1 MDKWLVVETR
11 NGIMEWVGEHTSRD
25 EAIAQAEAVNPW
37 PEEAVIVLPIAYIR
51 QNLG

>member
-11 NGIMEWVGEHTSRD
+11 NGIIEWIEEHTSRD
-25 EAIAQAEAVNPW
+25 DAIAQAEAVNPQ
-37 PEEAVIVLPIAYIR
+37 PEEVVIVLPIAYIR